1 MKSILKTSAFIAMSA
16 IMATSVTS
24 CDDNNGENTGDFIM
38 ATSVTSCDDNNGEN
52 TGDLSAKEQTL
63 KDAVTP
69 YVNNTVIPT
78 YKSMADAAINLMNAC
93 NEAKEAYIADNNTLA
108 ESKIAEAGDYW
119 KESRKYWE
127 LSEAFLFGAA
137 ADYNIDPHID
147 SWPLDKEAL
156 QQLLDNDGMMNAI
169 GTGGGSYV
177 SANLG
182 YGLLGFHAIEYML
195 FQLTSDE
202 TKSEPREIG
211 NFTDNQMI
219 YMAAVAEDL
228 CFQCIRLEASWA
240 GMDNVTK
247 EKQAILT
254 DNELEPTFNYGESML
269 NAGQGGSKYV
279 NYTDAAQE
287 ILQGCIDIA
296 DEVAEQKMGRPA
308 NASNKEDENYI
319 ESPYSLNSIVDFAD
333 NIRSI
338 RNAYQGSKD
347 GDKSVSDFI
356 ASVNA
361 EKDKELKDAMT
372 AAITA
377 IGKIP
382 EPFAKNATGQATK
395 DAINAVTKVSDLLS
409 EASKI
414 LTEN

>member
-16 IMATSVTS
+16 
-24 CDDNNGENTGDFIM
+24 IM

-93 NEAKEAYIADNNTLA
+93 NEAKDKFDSDKDGAQA
-108 ESKIAEAGDYW
+108 KITEAGNYW

-156 QQLLDNDGMMNAI
+156 EQLLDNEGMMNAI

-202 TKSEPREIG
+202 TRSEPRAISKFD
-211 NFTDNQMI
+211 NNQMI

-338 RNAYQGSKD
+338 QNAYQGSKD

>member
-16 IMATSVTS
+16 
-24 CDDNNGENTGDFIM
+24 IM

-78 YKSMADAAINLMNAC
+78 YKSMADAAIKLMNAC

-108 ESKIAEAGDYW
+108 ESKITEAGNYW

-147 SWPLDKEAL
+147 SWPLDNEAL
-156 QQLLDNDGMMNAI
+156 DQLLGNEGMMNAI

-195 FQLTSDE
+195 FQLTPDE
-202 TKSEPREIG
+202 TESEPRAISE
-211 NFTDNQMI
+211 FTDNQMI

-247 EKQAILT
+247 EKQDILT
-254 DNELEPTFNYGESML
+254 ENELEPTFNYGESML

-308 NASNKEDENYI
+308 NGSDPDDQNYI

-338 RNAYQGSKD
+338 QNAYQGSKD

-361 EKDKELKDAMT
+361 EKDKELKDAIT

>member
-1 MKSILKTSAFIAMSA
+1 MSA
-16 IMATSVTS
+16 IMATSMTS
-24 CDDNNGENTGDFIM
+24 CDE
-38 ATSVTSCDDNNGEN
+38 NNGEN

-78 YKSMADAAINLMNAC
+78 YKSMADAAIKLMNAC

-108 ESKIAEAGDYW
+108 ASKITEAGNYW

-147 SWPLDKEAL
+147 SWPLDQEAL
-156 QQLLDNDGMMNAI
+156 DQLLGNKDMMNAI
-169 GTGGGSYV
+169 GEGGGAYV

-195 FQLTSDE
+195 FQLNASGD
-202 TKSEPREIG
+202 KSSAREV
-211 NFTDNQMI
+211 NSLNKNQMI

-247 EKQAILT
+247 EKQDILT
-254 DNELEPTFNYGESML
+254 ENELEPTFNYGESML

-308 NASNKEDENYI
+308 NGSSEEDKNYI

-361 EKDKELKDAMT
+361 EKDKELKDAIT

-382 EPFAKNATGQATK
+382 EPFAKNATEQVTK

>member
-16 IMATSVTS
+16 IMATSMTS
-24 CDDNNGENTGDFIM
+24 CDENNGENP
-38 ATSVTSCDDNNGEN
+38 GE
-52 TGDLSAKEQTL
+52 LSAKEQTL

-69 YVNNTVIPT
+69 YVNNTVITT
-78 YKSMADAAINLMNAC
+78 YKSMADAAIKLMNAC
-93 NEAKEAYIADNNTLA
+93 NEAKDKFDGDKSGAQE
-108 ESKIAEAGDYW
+108 KITEAGNYW

-147 SWPLDKEAL
+147 SWPLDKVAL
-156 QQLLDNDGMMNAI
+156 EQLLNNQGMMNAI
-169 GTGGGSYV
+169 GEGGGAYV

-195 FQLTSDE
+195 FQLNASGD
-202 TKSEPREIG
+202 KSSARDV
-211 NFTDNQMI
+211 NSLNKNQMI
-219 YMAAVAEDL
+219 YMAAVA
-228 CFQCIRLEASWA
+228 
-240 GMDNVTK
+240 
-247 EKQAILT
+247 
-254 DNELEPTFNYGESML
+254 YGESML

-308 NASNKEDENYI
+308 NGSSEEDKNYI

-338 RNAYQGSKD
+338 KNAYEGSND

-361 EKDKELKDAMT
+361 EKDKAVKDAIA
-372 AAITA
+372 AAITS
-377 IGKIP
+377 IKKIP
-382 EPFAKNATGQATK
+382 EPFAKNATSQTTK
-395 DAINAVTKVSDLLS
+395 DAIAAVAKVSNTLS
-409 EASKI
+409 EAANV
-414 LTEN
+414 LNEN

>member
-16 IMATSVTS
+16 
-24 CDDNNGENTGDFIM
+24 IM

-93 NEAKEAYIADNNTLA
+93 NEAKDKFDSDKDGAQA
-108 ESKIAEAGDYW
+108 KITEAGNYW

-156 QQLLDNDGMMNAI
+156 EQLLDNEGMMNAI

-202 TKSEPREIG
+202 TRSEPRAISKFD
-211 NFTDNQMI
+211 NNQMI

-247 EKQAILT
+247 EKQDILT
-254 DNELEPTFNYGESML
+254 ENELEPTFNYGESML

-308 NASNKEDENYI
+308 NGSSEEDKNYI

>member
-16 IMATSVTS
+16 
-24 CDDNNGENTGDFIM
+24 IM

-78 YKSMADAAINLMNAC
+78 YKSMADAAIKLMNAC
-93 NEAKEAYIADNNTLA
+93 NEAKEKF
-108 ESKIAEAGDYW
+108 ESDKEGAQQKITEAGNYW

-156 QQLLDNDGMMNAI
+156 EQLLNNTDMMNAI
-169 GTGGGSYV
+169 GKGGGSYV

-202 TKSEPREIG
+202 TESEPRAISKFD
-211 NFTDNQMI
+211 NNQMI

-247 EKQAILT
+247 EKQDILT
-254 DNELEPTFNYGESML
+254 ENELEPTFNYGESML

-308 NASNKEDENYI
+308 NGSSEEDKNYI

-338 RNAYQGSKD
+338 QNAYQGSKD

-361 EKDKELKDAMT
+361 EKDKELKDAIT

-382 EPFAKNATGQATK
+382 EPFAENATKQATK

>member
-1 MKSILKTSAFIAMSA
+1 MKSIFKTSAIIAMSA
-16 IMATSVTS
+16 VMATSMIS
-24 CDDNNGENTGDFIM
+24 CNDDNSGNSGE
-38 ATSVTSCDDNNGEN
+38 
-52 TGDLSAKEQTL
+52 LSTKEEAL

-78 YKSMADAAINLMNAC
+78 YKSMADAAIKLMDAC
-93 NEAKEAYIADNNTLA
+93 NEARDLFDSDKTGAQA
-108 ESKIAEAGDYW
+108 KITEAGDYW

-147 SWPLDKEAL
+147 SWPLDKAAL
-156 QQLLDNDGMMNAI
+156 DQLLNNSGMMTAI
-169 GTGGGSYV
+169 GEGGGAYV

-195 FQLTSDE
+195 FQLDASGD
-202 TKSEPREIG
+202 KSSARQI
-211 NFTDNQMI
+211 NSLNKNQMI

-228 CFQCIRLEASWA
+228 CYQCVRLEASWA
-240 GMDNVTK
+240 GMDNITT
-247 EKQAILT
+247 EKQTMLT

-308 NASNKEDENYI
+308 NGSSKEDKNYI
-319 ESPYSLNSIVDFAD
+319 ESPYSLNSTVDFAD

-338 RNAYQGSKD
+338 QNAYEGSND
-347 GDKSVSDFI
+347 GDKSVSDYI
-356 ASVNA
+356 ASVDA
-361 EKDKELKDAMT
+361 DKDKALKDAID

-377 IGKIP
+377 IENIP

-395 DAINAVTKVSDLLS
+395 DAITAVAEVSNSLS
-409 EASKI
+409 EVARV
-414 LTEN
+414 LNEN

>member
-16 IMATSVTS
+16 IMATSMTTSMTS
-24 CDDNNGENTGDFIM
+24 CDENNGENP
-38 ATSVTSCDDNNGEN
+38 SE
-52 TGDLSAKEQTL
+52 LSAKEQTL

-69 YVNNTVIPT
+69 YVNNTVITT
-78 YKSMADAAINLMNAC
+78 YKSMADAAIKLMNAC
-93 NEAKEAYIADNNTLA
+93 NEAKDKFDGDKSGAQE
-108 ESKIAEAGDYW
+108 KITEAGNYW

-147 SWPLDKEAL
+147 SWPLDKAAL
-156 QQLLDNDGMMNAI
+156 EQLLNNQGMMNAI
-169 GTGGGSYV
+169 GEGGGAYV

-195 FQLTSDE
+195 FQLNASGD
-202 TKSEPREIG
+202 KSSARDV
-211 NFTDNQMI
+211 NSLNKNQMI
-219 YMAAVAEDL
+219 YMAAVAD
-228 CFQCIRLEASWA
+228 
-240 GMDNVTK
+240 
-247 EKQAILT
+247 
-254 DNELEPTFNYGESML
+254 
-269 NAGQGGSKYV
+269 
-279 NYTDAAQE
+279 YTDAAQE

-308 NASNKEDENYI
+308 NGSSEEDKNYI

-338 RNAYQGSKD
+338 KNAYEGSND

-361 EKDKELKDAMT
+361 EKDKAVKDAIA
-372 AAITA
+372 AAITS
-377 IGKIP
+377 IKKIP
-382 EPFAKNATGQATK
+382 EPFAKNATSQTTK
-395 DAINAVTKVSDLLS
+395 DAIAAVAKVSNTLS
-409 EASKI
+409 EAANV
-414 LTEN
+414 LNEN

>member
-1 MKSILKTSAFIAMSA
+1 MSA
-16 IMATSVTS
+16 
-24 CDDNNGENTGDFIM
+24 IM

-52 TGDLSAKEQTL
+52 TGDLSAKEQIL

-78 YKSMADAAINLMNAC
+78 YKSMADAAIKLMNAC

-108 ESKIAEAGDYW
+108 ASKITEAGNYW

-147 SWPLDKEAL
+147 SWPLDNEAL
-156 QQLLDNDGMMNAI
+156 EQLLKNTDMMNAI
-169 GTGGGSYV
+169 GKGGGSYV

-195 FQLTSDE
+195 FQLTSNE
-202 TKSEPREIG
+202 TESEPRAISKFD
-211 NFTDNQMI
+211 NNQMI

-247 EKQAILT
+247 EKQDILT
-254 DNELEPTFNYGESML
+254 ENELEPTFNYGESML

-308 NASNKEDENYI
+308 NGSSEEDKNYI

-361 EKDKELKDAMT
+361 EKDRELKDAIT

-377 IGKIP
+377 IGKID
-382 EPFAKNATGQATK
+382 EPFAKNATEQAQATK

>member
-16 IMATSVTS
+16 
-24 CDDNNGENTGDFIM
+24 IM

-69 YVNNTVIPT
+69 YVNNTVITT
-78 YKSMADAAINLMNAC
+78 YKSMADAAIKLMNAC
-93 NEAKEAYIADNNTLA
+93 NEAKDKFDGDKSGAQE
-108 ESKIAEAGDYW
+108 KITEAGNYW

-156 QQLLDNDGMMNAI
+156 EQLLDNEGMMNAI

-202 TKSEPREIG
+202 TRSEPRAISKFD
-211 NFTDNQMI
+211 NNQMI

-338 RNAYQGSKD
+338 QNAYQGSKD

>member
-16 IMATSVTS
+16 
-24 CDDNNGENTGDFIM
+24 IM

-108 ESKIAEAGDYW
+108 ASKIAEAGDYW

-147 SWPLDKEAL
+147 SWPLDKDAL
-156 QQLLDNDGMMNAI
+156 EQLLNNNGMMTAI
-169 GTGGGSYV
+169 GNGGGSYV

-195 FQLTSDE
+195 FQLNGDN
-202 TKSEPREIG
+202 SEPRGIDK
-211 NFTDNQMI
+211 FTDNQMI

-240 GMDNVTK
+240 GMENVSSD
-247 EKQAILT
+247 KQTILT

-308 NASNKEDENYI
+308 NGSNDDDKNYI

-338 RNAYQGSKD
+338 QNAYQGSKD

-361 EKDKELKDAMT
+361 DKDKELKDAMT

-382 EPFAKNATGQATK
+382 EPFAKNATGQATQ

>member
-16 IMATSVTS
+16 
-24 CDDNNGENTGDFIM
+24 IM

-78 YKSMADAAINLMNAC
+78 YKSMADAAIKLMNAC

-108 ESKIAEAGDYW
+108 ASKITEAGNYW

-147 SWPLDKEAL
+147 SWPLDQEAL
-156 QQLLDNDGMMNAI
+156 DQLLGNKDMMNAI

-195 FQLTSDE
+195 FQLNESGN
-202 TKSEPREIG
+202 KSSERDI
-211 NFTDNQMI
+211 NSLDKNQMI

-228 CFQCIRLEASWA
+228 CFQCVRLEASWA
-240 GMDNVTK
+240 GMDNVSK
-247 EKQAILT
+247 EKQDILT
-254 DNELEPTFNYGESML
+254 ENELEPTFNYGESML

-308 NASNKEDENYI
+308 NGSNKEDKNYI

-338 RNAYQGSKD
+338 QNAYQGSKD

-361 EKDKELKDAMT
+361 EKDKELKDAIT

-382 EPFAKNATGQATK
+382 EPFAEYATGQATK

>member
-1 MKSILKTSAFIAMSA
+1 MSA

-24 CDDNNGENTGDFIM
+24 CDDNNGENTG
-38 ATSVTSCDDNNGEN
+38 N
-52 TGDLSAKEQTL
+52 LSAKEQTL

-78 YKSMADAAINLMNAC
+78 YKSMADAAIKLMNAC

-108 ESKIAEAGDYW
+108 ESKITEAGNYW

-147 SWPLDKEAL
+147 SWPLDNEAL
-156 QQLLDNDGMMNAI
+156 QQLLDNTGMMNEI
-169 GTGGGSYV
+169 GEGGGSYV

-202 TKSEPREIG
+202 TESEPRAISKFD
-211 NFTDNQMI
+211 NNQMI

-247 EKQAILT
+247 EKQDILT
-254 DNELEPTFNYGESML
+254 ENELEPTFNYGESML

-308 NASNKEDENYI
+308 NGSGPDDPNYI

-338 RNAYQGSKD
+338 QNAYQGSKD

-361 EKDKELKDAMT
+361 DKDKELKDAMT

>member
-1 MKSILKTSAFIAMSA
+1 MSA
-16 IMATSVTS
+16 IMATS
-24 CDDNNGENTGDFIM
+24 I
-38 ATSVTSCDDNNGEN
+38 TSCDDNNGEN

-78 YKSMADAAINLMNAC
+78 YKSMADAAIKLMNAC
-93 NEAKEAYIADNNTLA
+93 NEAKDKFDSDKEGAKA
-108 ESKIAEAGDYW
+108 KIAEAGDYW

-156 QQLLDNDGMMNAI
+156 EQLLDNKGMMNAI

-202 TKSEPREIG
+202 TKSEPRAIDKF
-211 NFTDNQMI
+211 NDNQMI

-308 NASNKEDENYI
+308 NGSDDDDKNYI

-338 RNAYQGSKD
+338 QNAYQGSKD
-347 GDKSVSDFI
+347 GDMSVSDFI

-361 EKDKELKDAMT
+361 DKDKELKDAMT

>member
-16 IMATSVTS
+16 VMAGSMTS
-24 CDDNNGENTGDFIM
+24 CNDDNGSNSGE
-38 ATSVTSCDDNNGEN
+38 
-52 TGDLSAKEQTL
+52 LSTKEEAL

-78 YKSMADAAINLMNAC
+78 YKSMADAAIKLMDAC
-93 NEAKEAYIADNNTLA
+93 NEARDLFDSDKTGAQA
-108 ESKIAEAGDYW
+108 KITEAGDYW

-147 SWPLDKEAL
+147 SWPLDKAAL
-156 QQLLDNDGMMNAI
+156 DQLLNNSGMMTAI
-169 GTGGGSYV
+169 GEGGGAYV

-195 FQLTSDE
+195 FQLDASGD
-202 TKSEPREIG
+202 KSSARQI
-211 NFTDNQMI
+211 NSLNKNQMI

-228 CFQCIRLEASWA
+228 CYQCVRLEASWA
-240 GMDNVTK
+240 GMDNITT
-247 EKQAILT
+247 EKQTMLT

-308 NASNKEDENYI
+308 NGSSEEDKNYI
-319 ESPYSLNSIVDFAD
+319 ESPYSLNSTVDFAD

-338 RNAYQGSKD
+338 QNAYEGSND
-347 GDKSVSDFI
+347 GDKSVSDYI
-356 ASVNA
+356 ASVDA
-361 EKDKELKDAMT
+361 DKDKALKDAID

-377 IGKIP
+377 IENIP
-382 EPFAKNATGQATK
+382 EPFAKKATGQATK
-395 DAINAVTKVSDLLS
+395 DAITAVAEVSNSLS
-409 EASKI
+409 EVARV
-414 LTEN
+414 LNEN

>member
-1 MKSILKTSAFIAMSA
+1 MSA
-16 IMATSVTS
+16 
-24 CDDNNGENTGDFIM
+24 IM

-78 YKSMADAAINLMNAC
+78 YKSMADAAIKLMNAC
-93 NEAKEAYIADNNTLA
+93 NEAKDKFDSDKDGAQA
-108 ESKIAEAGDYW
+108 KIAEAGDYW

-156 QQLLDNDGMMNAI
+156 EQLLDNKGMMNAI

-202 TKSEPREIG
+202 TKSEPRAIDKF
-211 NFTDNQMI
+211 NDNQMI

-308 NASNKEDENYI
+308 NGSDDDDKNYI

-338 RNAYQGSKD
+338 QNAYQGSKD
-347 GDKSVSDFI
+347 GDMSVSDFI
-356 ASVNA
+356 ASVNS
-361 EKDKELKDAMT
+361 EKDKELKDAIT

-382 EPFAKNATGQATK
+382 EPFKTSATEQATK
-395 DAINAVTKVSDLLS
+395 DAINAVTRVSDLLS

>member
-1 MKSILKTSAFIAMSA
+1 MYNFKLKTKMKSIFKTSAIIAMSA
-16 IMATSVTS
+16 VMAGSMTS
-24 CDDNNGENTGDFIM
+24 CNDDNGSNSGE
-38 ATSVTSCDDNNGEN
+38 
-52 TGDLSAKEQTL
+52 LSTKEEAL

-78 YKSMADAAINLMNAC
+78 YKSMADAAIKLMDAC
-93 NEAKEAYIADNNTLA
+93 NEARDLFDSDKTGAQA
-108 ESKIAEAGDYW
+108 KITEAGDYW

-147 SWPLDKEAL
+147 SWPLDKAAL
-156 QQLLDNDGMMNAI
+156 DQLLNNSGMMTAI
-169 GTGGGSYV
+169 GKGGGAYV

-195 FQLTSDE
+195 FQLDASGDNSSARQINSLN
-202 TKSEPREIG
+202 K
-211 NFTDNQMI
+211 NQMI

-228 CFQCIRLEASWA
+228 CYQCVRLEASWA
-240 GMDNVTK
+240 GMDNITT
-247 EKQAILT
+247 EKQTMLT

-308 NASNKEDENYI
+308 NGSSEEDKNYI
-319 ESPYSLNSIVDFAD
+319 ESPYSLNSTVDFAD

-338 RNAYQGSKD
+338 QNAYEGSND
-347 GDKSVSDFI
+347 GDKSVSDYI
-356 ASVNA
+356 ASVDA
-361 EKDKELKDAMT
+361 DKDKALKDAID

-377 IGKIP
+377 IENIP
-382 EPFAKNATGQATK
+382 EPFAKKATGQATK
-395 DAINAVTKVSDLLS
+395 DAITAVAEVSNSLS
-409 EASKI
+409 EVARV
-414 LTEN
+414 LNEN

>member
-16 IMATSVTS
+16 
-24 CDDNNGENTGDFIM
+24 IM

-93 NEAKEAYIADNNTLA
+93 NEAKEKF
-108 ESKIAEAGDYW
+108 ESDKEGAQQKITEAGNYW

-147 SWPLDKEAL
+147 SWPLDKDAL
-156 QQLLDNDGMMNAI
+156 VQLLNNQGMMNAI
-169 GTGGGSYV
+169 GEGGGAYV

-195 FQLTSDE
+195 FQLNASGD
-202 TKSEPREIG
+202 KSSARDVKSL
-211 NFTDNQMI
+211 NKNQMI

-247 EKQAILT
+247 EKQDILT
-254 DNELEPTFNYGESML
+254 ENELEPTFNYGESML

-308 NASNKEDENYI
+308 NGSDDDDKNYI

-338 RNAYQGSKD
+338 QNAYQGSKD

-361 EKDKELKDAMT
+361 EKDKELKNAIT

-382 EPFAKNATGQATK
+382 EPFKTSATGQATK

>member
-16 IMATSVTS
+16 
-24 CDDNNGENTGDFIM
+24 IM

>member
-1 MKSILKTSAFIAMSA
+1 
-16 IMATSVTS
+16 
-24 CDDNNGENTGDFIM
+24 
-38 ATSVTSCDDNNGEN
+38 
-52 TGDLSAKEQTL
+52 
-63 KDAVTP
+63 
-69 YVNNTVIPT
+69 
-78 YKSMADAAINLMNAC
+78 
-93 NEAKEAYIADNNTLA
+93 
-108 ESKIAEAGDYW
+108 
-119 KESRKYWE
+119 
-127 LSEAFLFGAA
+127 
-137 ADYNIDPHID
+137 
-147 SWPLDKEAL
+147 
-156 QQLLDNDGMMNAI
+156 
-169 GTGGGSYV
+169 
-177 SANLG
+177 
-182 YGLLGFHAIEYML
+182 ML
-195 FQLTSDE
+195 FVYHRKT
-202 TKSEPREIG
+202 
-211 NFTDNQMI
+211 
-219 YMAAVAEDL
+219 
-228 CFQCIRLEASWA
+228 
-240 GMDNVTK
+240 
-247 EKQAILT
+247 ILT
-254 DNELEPTFNYGESML
+254 DNELEPTFNYGKSML

-308 NASNKEDENYI
+308 NGSNDDDKNYI

-338 RNAYQGSKD
+338 QNAYQGSKD

-361 EKDKELKDAMT
+361 DKDKELKDAIT

-409 EASKI
+409 QASKI

>member
-16 IMATSVTS
+16 IMATS
-24 CDDNNGENTGDFIM
+24 I
-38 ATSVTSCDDNNGEN
+38 TSCDDNNGEN

-78 YKSMADAAINLMNAC
+78 YKSMADAAIKLMNAC
-93 NEAKEAYIADNNTLA
+93 NEAKDKFDSDKEGAQA
-108 ESKIAEAGDYW
+108 KIAEAGDYW

-147 SWPLDKEAL
+147 SWPLDKAAL
-156 QQLLDNDGMMNAI
+156 EQLLNNQGMMNAI
-169 GTGGGSYV
+169 GEGGGAYV

-195 FQLTSDE
+195 FQLNASGDHS
-202 TKSEPREIG
+202 SERDV
-211 NFTDNQMI
+211 NSLNKNQMI

-228 CFQCIRLEASWA
+228 CFQCVRLEASWA
-240 GMDNVTK
+240 GMDNVSS
-247 EKQAILT
+247 EKQTILT

-279 NYTDAAQE
+279 N
-287 ILQGCIDIA
+287 
-296 DEVAEQKMGRPA
+296 
-308 NASNKEDENYI
+308 EDKNYI

-338 RNAYQGSKD
+338 KNAYEGSND

-361 EKDKELKDAMT
+361 EKDKAVKDAIA
-372 AAITA
+372 AAITS
-377 IGKIP
+377 IEKIP
-382 EPFAKNATGQATK
+382 EPFAKNATSQTTK
-395 DAINAVTKVSDLLS
+395 DAIAAVAKVSNTLS
-409 EASKI
+409 EAANV
-414 LTEN
+414 LNEN

>member
-16 IMATSVTS
+16 
-24 CDDNNGENTGDFIM
+24 IM

-78 YKSMADAAINLMNAC
+78 YKSMADAAIKLMNAC
-93 NEAKEAYIADNNTLA
+93 NEAKDAYIADNETLA
-108 ESKIAEAGDYW
+108 ASKITEAGNYW

-147 SWPLDKEAL
+147 SWPLDQEAL
-156 QQLLDNDGMMNAI
+156 EELLKNTGMMNAI
-169 GTGGGSYV
+169 GNGGGSYV

-195 FQLTSDE
+195 FQLTSDKTE
-202 TKSEPREIG
+202 SEPRAISE
-211 NFTDNQMI
+211 FTDNQMI

-247 EKQAILT
+247 EKQDILT
-254 DNELEPTFNYGESML
+254 ENELEPTFNYGESML

-308 NASNKEDENYI
+308 NGSSKDDKNYI

-338 RNAYQGSKD
+338 QNAYQGSKD

-361 EKDKELKDAMT
+361 EKDKELKNAIT

-377 IGKIP
+377 IGKID
-382 EPFAKNATGQATK
+382 EPFAKNATEQAQATK

>member
-1 MKSILKTSAFIAMSA
+1 MSA
-16 IMATSVTS
+16 
-24 CDDNNGENTGDFIM
+24 IM

-78 YKSMADAAINLMNAC
+78 YKSMADAAIKLMNAC
-93 NEAKEAYIADNNTLA
+93 NEAKEAYIANNKTLA
-108 ESKIAEAGDYW
+108 ESKITEAGNYW

-147 SWPLDKEAL
+147 SWPLDNEAL
-156 QQLLDNDGMMNAI
+156 QELLDNEGMMNAI

-202 TKSEPREIG
+202 TESEPRAIS
-211 NFTDNQMI
+211 NFDNNQMI

-247 EKQAILT
+247 EKQDILT
-254 DNELEPTFNYGESML
+254 ENELEPTFNYGESML

-308 NASNKEDENYI
+308 NGSDDDDKNYI

-338 RNAYQGSKD
+338 QNAYQGSKD

-356 ASVNA
+356 ASVNE
-361 EKDKELKDAMT
+361 EKDKELKKAIT

-377 IGKIP
+377 IGKID
-382 EPFAKNATGQATK
+382 EPFAVNATKQAQATK

>member
-16 IMATSVTS
+16 IMATSV
-24 CDDNNGENTGDFIM
+24 
-38 ATSVTSCDDNNGEN
+38 ASCDDNNGEN

-78 YKSMADAAINLMNAC
+78 YKSMADAAIKLMNAC
-93 NEAKEAYIADNNTLA
+93 NEAKEAYKAGNSNLA
-108 ESKIAEAGDYW
+108 ASKITEAGDYW

-156 QQLLDNDGMMNAI
+156 EQLLNNTDMMNAI
-169 GTGGGSYV
+169 GKGGGSYV

-202 TKSEPREIG
+202 TESEPRAISKFD
-211 NFTDNQMI
+211 NNQMI

-247 EKQAILT
+247 EKQDILT
-254 DNELEPTFNYGESML
+254 ENELEPTFNYGESML

-308 NASNKEDENYI
+308 NGSSEEDQNYI

-338 RNAYQGSKD
+338 QNAYQGSKD

-361 EKDKELKDAMT
+361 EKDKELKDAIT

-382 EPFAKNATGQATK
+382 EPFAENATKQATK

>member
-1 MKSILKTSAFIAMSA
+1 MSA
-16 IMATSVTS
+16 
-24 CDDNNGENTGDFIM
+24 IM

-93 NEAKEAYIADNNTLA
+93 NEAKDKFDSDKDGAQA
-108 ESKIAEAGDYW
+108 KITEAGNYW

-156 QQLLDNDGMMNAI
+156 EQLLDNEGMMNAI

-202 TKSEPREIG
+202 TRSEPRAISKFD
-211 NFTDNQMI
+211 NNQMI

-338 RNAYQGSKD
+338 QNAYQGSKD

>member
-1 MKSILKTSAFIAMSA
+1 MYNFKLTTKMKSIFKTSAIIAMSA
-16 IMATSVTS
+16 VMATSMIS
-24 CDDNNGENTGDFIM
+24 CNDDNSGNTG
-38 ATSVTSCDDNNGEN
+38 E
-52 TGDLSAKEQTL
+52 LSTKEETL
-63 KDAVTP
+63 KDAVTL

-78 YKSMADAAINLMNAC
+78 YKSMADASIKLMNAC
-93 NEAKEAYIADNNTLA
+93 NEARDAFTANDMTSA
-108 ESKIAEAGDYW
+108 QDKIAEAGNYW

-147 SWPLDKEAL
+147 SWPLDKAAL
-156 QQLLDNDGMMNAI
+156 EQLLNNSGMMNAI
-169 GTGGGSYV
+169 GEGGGAYV

-195 FQLTSDE
+195 FQLDASGDN
-202 TKSEPREIG
+202 SSAREISTL
-211 NFTDNQMI
+211 NKNQMI

-228 CFQCIRLEASWA
+228 CFQCVRLEASWA
-240 GMDNVTK
+240 GIDNVTA
-247 EKQAILT
+247 EKQTILT

-308 NASNKEDENYI
+308 NGSSEEDKNYI
-319 ESPYSLNSIVDFAD
+319 ESPYSLNSTVDFAD

-338 RNAYQGSKD
+338 QNAYQGSND
-347 GDKSVSDFI
+347 GDKSVSDYI
-356 ASVNA
+356 ASVSA
-361 EKDKELKDAMT
+361 DKDKAIKDAIA

-377 IGKIP
+377 IEKIP
-382 EPFAKNATGQATK
+382 EPFAKNATGQTTK
-395 DAINAVTKVSDLLS
+395 DAITAVSEVSSSLS
-409 EASKI
+409 EAAKI

>member
-1 MKSILKTSAFIAMSA
+1 MKSIFKTSAIIAMSA
-16 IMATSVTS
+16 VMATSMIS
-24 CDDNNGENTGDFIM
+24 CNDDNSGNSGE
-38 ATSVTSCDDNNGEN
+38 
-52 TGDLSAKEQTL
+52 LSTKEEAL

-78 YKSMADAAINLMNAC
+78 YKSMADAAIKLMDAC
-93 NEAKEAYIADNNTLA
+93 NEARDLFDSDKTGAQA
-108 ESKIAEAGDYW
+108 KITEAGDYW

-147 SWPLDKEAL
+147 SWPLDKAAL
-156 QQLLDNDGMMNAI
+156 DQLLNNSGMMTAI
-169 GTGGGSYV
+169 GKGGGAYV

-195 FQLTSDE
+195 FQLDASGD
-202 TKSEPREIG
+202 KSSARQI
-211 NFTDNQMI
+211 NSLNKNQMI

-228 CFQCIRLEASWA
+228 CYQCVRLEASWA
-240 GMDNVTK
+240 GMDNITT
-247 EKQAILT
+247 EKQTMLT

-308 NASNKEDENYI
+308 NGSSEEDKNYI
-319 ESPYSLNSIVDFAD
+319 ESPYSLNSTVDFAD

-338 RNAYQGSKD
+338 QNAYEGSND
-347 GDKSVSDFI
+347 GDKSVSDYI
-356 ASVNA
+356 ASVDA
-361 EKDKELKDAMT
+361 DKDKALKDAID

-377 IGKIP
+377 IENIP

-395 DAINAVTKVSDLLS
+395 DAITAVAEVSNSLS
-409 EASKI
+409 EVARV
-414 LTEN
+414 LNEN